1 MNDQEILRLID
12 ENLVWA
18 HSIAGAY
25 AESIRHVDVKDVKQ
39 EAGIALSRAA
49 DTYDPSRGIP
59 FRAYAHRCITNRLD
73 SLYRAG
79 QKQAYEQ
86 TTLDAP
92 AFSDDVNDE
101 TNKDQLPSPGV
112 DAAREAHRNEVR
124 RALAQGMAQLTPN
137 QRKILEARSQGES
150 YQELAVRLGT
160 TKQAVHQSA
169 DRALAQ
175 MKASVE
181 ARGVSGPMFMPRG
194 EKSEGRPQKAS
205 SGCAA
210 VLVIIPV
217 SLAIA
222 WILIATL
229 K

>member
-1 MNDQEILRLID
+1 MSDQEILRLID

-49 DTYDPSRGIP
+49 DAYDPSRGIP

-79 QKQAYEQ
+79 QKQAHEQ

-124 RALAQGMAQLTPN
+124 RALAEGMAQLTPN

-194 EKSEGRPQKAS
+194 EGSPKKS
-205 SGCAA
+205 SGCAT
-210 VLVIIPV
+210 VLLIIPASV
-217 SLAIA
+217 AIA
-222 WILIATL
+222 WILVAAL
-229 K
+229 HG